1 MAVKDDG
8 LHYNYTKIDGY
19 NKPFN
24 FIMSSR
30 ELGKTAMLWC
40 KCYKKWKVDKKPYIY
55 MTRKSVEITET
66 LITSIQDSI
75 INKFFDDNVEFK
87 FNKGSFKDGITDVK
101 INGEIFFRIVSLSI
115 DLRRIKLAVLKN
127 VAGAFMDEY
136 IIDPRTNE
144 SYTCNEAFKLKEA
157 YTTWRREASGI
168 LKFYFLANPYS
179 LYNPLFVDWKVDV
192 SRLRKDEFYTGDT
205 YVIHWPSLPLP
216 LREKL
221 LKVNPLYEFDED
233 YSGYALEGQAINDRN
248 IKVNSFL
255 PHNYSLRFVFKHNN
269 RYIGV
274 YRNNNWN
281 EGEDKFYCQFETSI
295 SAKRTIYCFEFSEL
309 VDRSI
314 VMSLDER
321 QKLQRF
327 KESFRKREIAFADI
341 NCYYFIEE
349 IYKNI

>member
-1 MAVKDDG
+1 MAIQDDG
-8 LHYNYTKIDGY
+8 LHYDYRPVDGY
-19 NKPFN
+19 NKPFV
-24 FIMSSR
+24 FIMSAR
-30 ELGKTAMLWC
+30 ELGKTAQKWMKQYRRW
-40 KCYKKWKVDKKPYIY
+40 KKDKKPYIY
-55 MTRKSVEITET
+55 LVRKSVEITDA
-66 LITSIQDSI
+66 LINSIADTI
-75 INKFFDDNVEFK
+75 INKFTDDNVEFQYSR
-87 FNKGSFKDGITDVK
+87 GSFKDGIVDVK
-101 INGEIFFRIVSLSI
+101 ISGEIFFRIVSLSI

-127 VAGAFMDEY
+127 IAGVLMDEY
-136 IIDPRTNE
+136 IIDPRTDE
-144 SYTCNEAFKLKEA
+144 KYQTNEAFKIKEA
-157 YTTWRREASGI
+157 YTTWRREADGV

-192 SRLRKDEFYTGDT
+192 SKLRKDQFYIGDIFI
-205 YVIHWPSLPLP
+205 IHWPSLNPA

-248 IKVNSFL
+248 IKVNPTL

-269 RYIGV
+269 RYIGI
-274 YRNNNWN
+274 YRNNDWC
-281 EGEDKFYCQFETSI
+281 EGDNKFYAQFETSI

-321 QKLQRF
+321 LKLQRF
-327 KESFRKREIAFADI
+327 KESFRKREIEFADI
-341 NCYYFIEE
+341 NVYYFIEE